1 MHAFIITGQDRPGGL
16 AEVAEAIAERG
27 INVTMISAL
36 TAAGAGMLAL
46 TTNDEA
52 STRIALDHVRWDY
65 REVELLPV
73 SVEDIPGAL
82 ADVARRLADAGVN
95 IELVLPVSAARDGSH
110 MTLALAT
117 SDAALARQVLGY
129 LVGAAG

>member
-1 MHAFIITGQDRPGGL
+1 MHAFIISGSDRAGGL
-16 AEVAEAIAERG
+16 AEIAEAVAERG
-27 INVTMISAL
+27 INITMVSAI
-36 TAAGAGMLAL
+36 TSGGSAMLVM

-52 STRIALDHVRWDY
+52 STRVALDHLRWGY

-73 SVEDIPGAL
+73 TIEDIPGAL
-82 ADVARRLADAGVN
+82 ADVARRLADADVN

-117 SDAALARQVLGY
+117 SDDAATREVLGY
-129 LVGAAG
+129 LVGAVG

>member
-1 MHAFIITGQDRPGGL
+1 MHAFIIAGQDRAGGL

-27 INVTMISAL
+27 VNITMLSAL
-36 TAAGAGMLAL
+36 TAGGAALLAL

-52 STRIALDHVRWDY
+52 STRVALDHLRWSY
-65 REVELLPV
+65 REVELLPI

-95 IELVLPVSAARDGSH
+95 IELVLPVGAARDGSH

-117 SDAALARQVLGY
+117 SDAALAREVLGY